1 MVGDMTLTEKS
12 TLRRFAGYSRLALV
26 LLLSVAIVSWSVVS
40 SVSHTT
46 FVVSDL
52 EHHHHDED
60 VSGHGHSNSEA
71 EDLWWALHGHSDDKA
86 DHDHSTFYIHNA
98 AKAEARAAEKCQ
110 LVQKQQSAV
119 LVLDAGT
126 AITYT
131 AANES
136 GHFVGGAILPGCVLR
151 LF

>member
-98 AKAEARAAEKCQ
+98 AKAEARDFRY
-110 LVQKQQSAV
+110 AV
-119 LVLDAGT
+119 WLLPTMRAV
-126 AITYT
+126 
-131 AANES
+131 S
-136 GHFVGGAILPGCVLR
+136 GALKPPERPPRI
-151 LF
+151 